1 MAWNYGKIR
10 WQMQFNSRRNVA
22 CRVDIYMRDYTGNDV
37 TQLTGAETPVS
48 WDEDNDEDLLNAVR
62 LKTGYIN
69 VIENTYHELNGL
81 HPAHDIDHYVEVYYN
96 NTLAFSGF
104 MQAESFD
111 SPYAPGPRS
120 IKFPIM
126 SPLGVANGI
135 TMPVVSTPEY
145 ITLGTLLYRAI
156 GMLPANIT
164 QIIFPTSIVL
174 DTNYSVTLMWKLL
187 TLVYCKYSGDFDNY
201 REHDQDLF
209 MTESVEYVIDAICN
223 GLGLMC
229 HDFPGMLVFVKVDYA
244 GTYGVYTV
252 DSLTQENITP
262 ASTIDSSVV
271 TNYSDTTILSN
282 KGKETNITPIKKL
295 TINYDGDSDKKAELA
310 DVYDH
315 AKYWAWFQTVVD
327 GQGIT
332 YKNFDPAVTS
342 DFWNNGYFPT
352 DNLTPPPYG
361 EDTKHGLWLAEFGK
375 QGMTKKILYRAQ
387 QYTYRTTPILKW
399 TMWKVPTSAFK
410 FQSVFSMHLE
420 RGEGSS
426 HLSKAIGITIY
437 LRFKIGDKYWDGTDW
452 VTTSSY
458 VSVTSDQDGNISYAI
473 PGRNGQVIP
482 PSVMTIEIL
491 AGDMQSMSYLYAFSD
506 VSFGASSSEIFD
518 KVIPEPL
525 QHKDL
530 QRDNGAIMED
540 SIDAN
545 INVAVDNFCQLI
557 SPTDGIA
564 AVGQPSAY
572 SYMFQSRMR
581 TVIDTMLAISP
592 NIYVQKIKFV
602 TEYPRRRIIS
612 CGFTPSEDEM
622 AISMQGMNNL

>member
-1 MAWNYGKIR
+1 
-10 WQMQFNSRRNVA
+10 
-22 CRVDIYMRDYTGNDV
+22 
-37 TQLTGAETPVS
+37 
-48 WDEDNDEDLLNAVR
+48 
-62 LKTGYIN
+62 
-69 VIENTYHELNGL
+69 
-81 HPAHDIDHYVEVYYN
+81 
-96 NTLAFSGF
+96 
-104 MQAESFD
+104 
-111 SPYAPGPRS
+111 
-120 IKFPIM
+120 
-126 SPLGVANGI
+126 
-135 TMPVVSTPEY
+135 
-145 ITLGTLLYRAI
+145 
-156 GMLPANIT
+156 MLPANIT

-174 DTNYSVTLMWKLL
+174 DTNYSVTLMWKML
-187 TLVYCKYSGDFDNY
+187 TLVYCKYSSDFDNY

-209 MTESVEYVIDAICN
+209 VTESVEYVINAICN

-244 GTYGVYTV
+244 GTYGVYTAE
-252 DSLTQENITP
+252 SLTLENITP
-262 ASTIDSSVV
+262 ASIIDSSIL
-271 TNYSDTTILSN
+271 TNYSDTPILSN
-282 KGKETNITPIKKL
+282 KGKETYITPVKKI
-295 TINYDGDSDKKAELA
+295 TINYDGDFEKKAELA
-310 DVYDH
+310 AVYDH
-315 AKYWAWFQTVVD
+315 AKYWTWFQSVQD

-342 DFWNNGYFPT
+342 DSWNYGYFPT
-352 DNLTPPPYG
+352 EDLTPPPYG
-361 EDTKHGLWLAEFGK
+361 EDTKHGLWLAELGK

-387 QYTYRTTPILKW
+387 QYTSRTTPILKW
-399 TMWKVPTSAFK
+399 TIWKVPTYEFT
-410 FQSVFSMHLE
+410 FQSVFSMYLE

-426 HLSKAIGITIY
+426 HLAKAWNVTIY

-458 VSVTSDQDGNISYAI
+458 VSVTSDQDGKISYSI
-473 PGRNGQVIP
+473 PARNGQVIP

-506 VSFGASSSEIFD
+506 VSLGASSSEIFD

-530 QRDNGAIMED
+530 QRDNGAIVED

-564 AVGQPSAY
+564 AVGQPSTY

-592 NIYVQKIKFV
+592 NIYVQKIKFI

-622 AISMQGMNNL
+622 AISMQGINNL